1 MSVNYRWHGFCCTE
15 AKSRAKK
22 VKPGTLRQRAEIE
35 MEARKLAQSGKY
47 RGFAAVQAALLAKG
61 FPEAVSVF
69 RNLWTCSEIDRL
81 CGRARQKQSSA
92 VDT

>member
-1 MSVNYRWHGFCCTE
+1 VARFLLHRGQIE
-15 AKSRAKK
+15 VKK